1 MKKKSIKIMIF
12 IIIVTIGII
21 FLISFEKNQVEE
33 ETINTNISKTEE
45 NLTTVEDKNEIEVDN
60 KGYEIPSLDELSK
73 TEKFMNTGYIISMK
87 VFLRINQILNMSI
100 DEINKTE
107 KEIKGFEDE
116 FNALEGTKDTELAER
131 ILEELFAYGYE
142 AIDLYLKRLNGEEV
156 KSIVLHDKISKAQEK
171 YFAFAKEFD
180 NKKTPMSREV
190 IQEVIEI
197 REEIKQNLKDIENRR
212 QNKSD

>member
-1 MKKKSIKIMIF
+1 MKKKSIKIMILV
-12 IIIVTIGII
+12 IIVTIGFV
-21 FLISFEKNQVEE
+21 FLISSEKNQVEE

-45 NLTTVEDKNEIEVDN
+45 DLTTVEDKNEIEVDN
-60 KGYEIPSLDELSK
+60 KGYEIPSLDELSE

-107 KEIKGFEDE
+107 KEIMAFEDE
-116 FNALEGTKDTELAER
+116 YNALEGTKDTKLAER
-131 ILEELFAYGYE
+131 LLGELFTYGYE

-171 YFAFAKEFD
+171 YFAYAKEFD

-212 QNKSD
+212 QNRSD